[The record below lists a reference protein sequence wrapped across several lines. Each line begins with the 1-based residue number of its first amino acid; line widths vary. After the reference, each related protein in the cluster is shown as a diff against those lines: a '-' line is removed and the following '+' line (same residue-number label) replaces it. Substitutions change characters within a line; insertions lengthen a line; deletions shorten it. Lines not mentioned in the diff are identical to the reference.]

1 MFGDFTSS
9 GSFAEIFWSP
19 RDSIKVFTSAGSGQ
33 EGLKYVTVEGGK
45 TAVFECKS
53 QNQQTIPS
61 GSLGLYPYSQDATA
75 SFASSTKIET
85 IIPSVQHA
93 FADTFDPCALLS
105 VGVATAED
113 RMVFYNICS
122 GICFTLQSSDYSR
135 IVFKGANSEL
145 IAGAV
150 SISMSKP
157 ESPSVT
163 PVSQGAE
170 KEIVLEAPDG
180 GTFATDSRYYIMLR
194 PGDFSKGFSMEFY
207 SPNSQQPVVCTCSSF
222 VSFKRG
228 VFAFVSDV
236 DNPEKLAAIRDASS
250 LADLNGPANCYI
262 ISKAG
267 TYKFPLV
274 RGNDPDDALAGVSKV
289 EVLWETD
296 NTNRAV
302 QVGSIISESR
312 INGSYVFLHTPQ
324 TLKNGNALV
333 AVYRGNDI
341 VWSWHI
347 WVLSDYDPE
356 AEAQTLKG
364 KLLPMMDRN
373 LGALSN
379 VQAQSLTNGLFYQW
393 GRKDPFPGAVEV
405 SVPGDTGAGSFMLTT
420 ASTRMRVHFKLNWN
434 DNNQSITVTKST
446 EAVQKSNAS
455 ATIWLYIS
463 NTNELVGLYPTG
475 SDVYEITMDVES
487 NWGFEIRSSA
497 SSTDRKYRWGGTGS
511 AIKFGEPF
519 ALSNSNG
526 AGDIIF
532 SVIKTALSTDI
543 NSTVEYSIAH
553 PDVYITSVNGCWL
566 IDAVNSLW
574 GITSKGSVETA
585 VKSIYDPCPPG
596 WKVPRA
602 RVMSGTLHVVE
613 EEAWVGVHY
622 NQSNQGVKLDTE
634 GEEKAWY
641 PNNGYISRDGILLMV
656 GQYSCYWSCNPY
668 AGGQAFAMQMSKD
681 MAGNL
686 TYNPLQYGKLTGE
699 GHSVRCIKDN

>member
-1 MFGDFTSS
+1 MRYLRFCFFSCILATFISCEISDVVPELPERQSESHLLYVSYAGGRDTKTMFGDFTSS
-9 GSFAEIFWSP
+9 GSFAEILWSP

-75 SFASSTKIET
+75 SFASSNKIET

-302 QVGSIISESR
+302 QVGSIISE
-312 INGSYVFLHTPQ
+312 V
-324 TLKNGNALV
+324 
-333 AVYRGNDI
+333 NDI
-341 VWSWHI
+341 IWSWHI
-347 WVLSDYDPE
+347 WVLSDYDPD

-373 LGALSN
+373 LGALSSA
-379 VQAQSLTNGLFYQW
+379 QGQSLTNGLYYQW
-393 GRKDPFPGAVEV
+393 GRKDPFPGAFEV
-405 SVPGDTGAGSFMLTT
+405 SVSGDTGAGTFISTT
-420 ASTRMRVHFKLNWN
+420 AGPL
-434 DNNQSITVTKST
+434 
-446 EAVQKSNAS
+446 
-455 ATIWLYIS
+455 
-463 NTNELVGLYPTG
+463 
-475 SDVYEITMDVES
+475 
-487 NWGFEIRSSA
+487 
-497 SSTDRKYRWGGTGS
+497 
-511 AIKFGEPF
+511 
-519 ALSNSNG
+519 
-526 AGDIIF
+526 
-532 SVIKTALSTDI
+532 KTALSTDI

-553 PDVYITSVNGCWL
+553 PDVFITSVNGCWL

-574 GITSKGSVETA
+574 GVTSKGSVETA

-613 EEAWVGVHY
+613 EEAWTNVPY
-622 NQSNQGVKLDTE
+622 NQSSLGVRLDTE
-634 GEEKAWY
+634 STDKAWY
-641 PNNGYISRDGILLMV
+641 PNNGYISRDGNILMV
-656 GQYSCYWSCNPY
+656 GQYSCYWSCSPY
-668 AGGQAFAMQMSKD
+668 AGGQAFGMQMSKD

-686 TYNPLQYGKLTGE
+686 TYNPIQYGKLTGE

>member
-1 MFGDFTSS
+1 MRYLRFCFFSCILATFISCESRDVVLELPGRQSESHLLYVSYAGGRDTKTMFGDFTSS
-9 GSFAEIFWSP
+9 GSFAEILWSP

-75 SFASSTKIET
+75 SFASSNKIET
-85 IIPSVQHA
+85 IIPSVQRA
-93 FADTFDPCALLS
+93 YADTFDPCALLS

-236 DNPEKLAAIRDASS
+236 DNPDKLAAIRDASS
-250 LADLNGPANCYI
+250 LADRNGPANCYI

-289 EVLWETD
+289 EVLWENYPKSVRESVHQAVYDALDGTD
-296 NTNRAV
+296 PTECV
-302 QVGSIISESR
+302 
-312 INGSYVFLHTPQ
+312 
-324 TLKNGNALV
+324 GNAL
-333 AVYRGNDI
+333 YYCN
-341 VWSWHI
+341 
-347 WVLSDYDPE
+347 
-356 AEAQTLKG
+356 
-364 KLLPMMDRN
+364 M
-373 LGALSN
+373 
-379 VQAQSLTNGLFYQW
+379 
-393 GRKDPFPGAVEV
+393 
-405 SVPGDTGAGSFMLTT
+405 
-420 ASTRMRVHFKLNWN
+420 
-434 DNNQSITVTKST
+434 
-446 EAVQKSNAS
+446 
-455 ATIWLYIS
+455 
-463 NTNELVGLYPTG
+463 NELSHEELEYRSNIGETITLG
-475 SDVYEITMDVES
+475 STTFYKE
-487 NWGFEIRSSA
+487 W
-497 SSTDRKYRWGGTGS
+497 
-511 AIKFGEPF
+511 
-519 ALSNSNG
+519 
-526 AGDIIF
+526 
-532 SVIKTALSTDI
+532 
-543 NSTVEYSIAH
+543 
-553 PDVYITSVNGCWL
+553 
-566 IDAVNSLW
+566 
-574 GITSKGSVETA
+574 
-585 VKSIYDPCPPG
+585 
-596 WKVPRA
+596 
-602 RVMSGTLHVVE
+602 
-613 EEAWVGVHY
+613 
-622 NQSNQGVKLDTE
+622 
-634 GEEKAWY
+634 
-641 PNNGYISRDGILLMV
+641 
-656 GQYSCYWSCNPY
+656 
-668 AGGQAFAMQMSKD
+668 
-681 MAGNL
+681 
-686 TYNPLQYGKLTGE
+686 
-699 GHSVRCIKDN
+699 